1 MRDNSA
7 MHPRGGATSNWQR
20 TVNVEGV
27 IGATYVHAIENGI
40 LSYTDQIPGDYGQIV
55 GKGDKGASANLRSH
69 ETPKK
74 VWQFCAFHCF
84 HDRQNKDELLK
95 QSQTFEA
102 CHLPTPDWPNTIFD
116 GAQEQVLDSPH
127 QNETREQ
134 LHHGRHQEKWHQE
147 QNRKQWKRTPYW
159 RRFACILPGASYDK
173 EDKKWTI
180 A

>member
-1 MRDNSA
+1 M
-7 MHPRGGATSNWQR
+7 
-20 TVNVEGV
+20 EGV

-134 LHHGRHQEKWHQE
+134 FITAATRKNDTRNKTENSESELHTGEGSLAFCRGQAMI
-147 QNRKQWKRTPYW
+147 RKTRNGP
-159 RRFACILPGASYDK
+159 
-173 EDKKWTI
+173 
-180 A
+180 